1 MADAPKANPFAGGG
15 PRPTQSQY
23 ARQPSGAAAAAAAQ
37 QPNRPWAAAG
47 RGQQPGFPTQ
57 RPGFGGAQQQPPA

>member
-1 MADAPKANPFAGGG
+1 MADAPKKANPFAGGG

-23 ARQPSGAAAAAAAQ
+23 ARQPAGAGAAAAQ

-47 RGQQPGFPTQ
+47 RGG
-57 RPGFGGAQQQPPA
+57 RWH